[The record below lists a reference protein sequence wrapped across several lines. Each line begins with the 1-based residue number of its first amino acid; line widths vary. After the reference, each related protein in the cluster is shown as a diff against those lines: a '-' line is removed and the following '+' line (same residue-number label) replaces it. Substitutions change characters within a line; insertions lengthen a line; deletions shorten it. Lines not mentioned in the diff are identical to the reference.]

1 MNNHPLHDA
10 LGKSLTRSKNVLPL
24 LLCLFTSV
32 LIFTT
37 NTFAQTQV
45 WQYVTTLPG
54 GIKSYLNDEVKVL
67 PSKKKTRWEKVI
79 KADGSSATALVE
91 WDCSGKLRLTRQ
103 ITFYNSDQSV
113 VGTKKKGFDWSP
125 VIPGSAADF
134 LYYRVC
140 LPATP
145 VIWAD
150 IISDRTALRLYP
162 EGNAQVL
169 RTAKRGERFQIVP
182 ETGKGGWFNV
192 VDEKTQE
199 DYWLPADSFELIV
212 SAPPKAATAAVKLK
226 SNSIKKRKPTKLRN
240 PGN

>member
-1 MNNHPLHDA
+1 M
-10 LGKSLTRSKNVLPL
+10 
-24 LLCLFTSV
+24 
-32 LIFTT
+32 I
-37 NTFAQTQV
+37 
-45 WQYVTTLPG
+45 
-54 GIKSYLNDEVKVL
+54 
-67 PSKKKTRWEKVI
+67 
-79 KADGSSATALVE
+79 
-91 WDCSGKLRLTRQ
+91 
-103 ITFYNSDQSV
+103 
-113 VGTKKKGFDWSP
+113 GTKKNGFDWTP
-125 VIPGSAADF
+125 IIPGSAADF

-150 IISDRTALRLYP
+150 IISDRTPLRLYP

-212 SAPPKAATAAVKLK
+212 STPPKAATAAVKLK
-226 SNSIKKRKPTKLRN
+226 SNSLKKRKPTKLRK
-240 PGN
+240 PGNQAGKKQAN